1 MALKPSWEYTV
12 PIEMTRGVTNWG
24 THEPSALIPHMTLVT
39 HSRRQQ
45 ITLEPNVLRW
55 ARERVN
61 LSPETLAEK
70 MKVKPDRVTEWE
82 QSGKIS
88 IAQAERLAAR
98 THTPLGYLYLG
109 EPPDDSLP
117 IRDFRTQGGDL
128 PNRPSPNLLDTIYLM
143 QRRQAWLRDDLIE
156 NEEDPLPFIGAYS
169 RVDGHTKVA
178 AAMRDALGLKADW
191 AGEQKS
197 WREAL
202 SFLRNRMDQF
212 GILVVFNGVVGNS
225 NNRKLDPKEFLGF
238 ALMDE
243 FAPLVF
249 VNSRYYIAAQIFTL
263 AHEVAHLFIGETG
276 VSAMDRLLPAGN
288 AIEQFCNRTAA
299 EFLVPAV
306 ELRAYWPT
314 VQNQNNAYQKVARK
328 FKVSA
333 IVAARRLHDLD
344 LIERDTFFDFY
355 EEKKGQG
362 KSPATISSGGNFWN
376 TQKWR
381 ISPRFAIA
389 VVRAA
394 REGRLLNREAYS
406 LTGLKRNTFERM
418 PQEMGI
424 QL

>member
-1 MALKPSWEYTV
+1 MALQWRWGYTV
-12 PIEMTRGVTNWG
+12 PAEKTSNVTNSG
-24 THEPSALIPHMTLVT
+24 THEHHALILEMTQT
-39 HSRRQQ
+39 TSSRRQQ
-45 ITLEPNVLRW
+45 ITLQPSVLRW

-61 LSPETLAEK
+61 LTPETLAEK
-70 MKVKPDRVTEWE
+70 LNVKPDRVTEWE

-88 IAQAERLAAR
+88 IAQADRLAAR
-98 THTPLGYLYLG
+98 TYTPLGYLYLG

-117 IRDFRTQGGDL
+117 IRDFRTQGGD
-128 PNRPSPNLLDTIYLM
+128 PPSRPSPNLLDTIYLM
-143 QRRQAWLRDDLIE
+143 QRRQAWMRDDLIE
-156 NEEDPLPFIGAYS
+156 NEDDPLPFIGAYS
-169 RVDGHTKVA
+169 RHDGHTKVA
-178 AAMRDALGLKADW
+178 AAMRDALGLTAGW
-191 AGEQKS
+191 AEDQKS

-202 SFLRNRMDQF
+202 SFLRNRVDQF

-225 NNRKLDPKEFLGF
+225 NNRKLNPKEFLGF

-243 FAPLVF
+243 YAPLVF
-249 VNSRYYIAAQIFTL
+249 VNSTYYIAAQTFTL
-263 AHEVAHLFIGETG
+263 AHEVAHLFVGETG
-276 VSAMDRLLPAGN
+276 LSAMDRLLPAGN

-299 EFLVPAV
+299 EFLVPGD

-314 VQNQNNAYQKVARK
+314 VRNQKNAFQKVARK

-333 IVAARRLHDLD
+333 IVAARRLLDLD

-355 EEKKGQG
+355 DKNKDQG
-362 KSPATISSGGNFWN
+362 KRPPTTSSSGNFWN

-381 ISPRFAIA
+381 IGPRFASA

-406 LTGLKRNTFERM
+406 LTGLKRNTFEKM